1 MTVNGAHVYFHIM
14 MLLLFYRKIHSRE
27 YLDEYLSRA
36 LGVRLTDG
44 SLMLIDK
51 LNYVLTLDYAI
62 KMINIHE
69 RMVCGMPVVI
79 EGETGVGK
87 TALLEMLQQ
96 LWNESLLYQWRLEQS
111 RLIDAIEQHIS
122 SEHKNSNLHMQ
133 LLSCTIYH

>member
-1 MTVNGAHVYFHIM
+1 MYCTHMPNVIVKANIYFFFHST
-14 MLLLFYRKIHSRE
+14 IHSRK

-36 LGVRLTDG
+36 LGVRLTNG

-51 LNYVLTLDYAI
+51 LNYVLTLDYAV

-96 LWNESLLYQWRLEQS
+96 LWNESLLFQWRLEQS

-122 SEHKNSNLHMQ
+122 SEHKQFWVAYSSM
-133 LLSCTIYH
+133 CACI